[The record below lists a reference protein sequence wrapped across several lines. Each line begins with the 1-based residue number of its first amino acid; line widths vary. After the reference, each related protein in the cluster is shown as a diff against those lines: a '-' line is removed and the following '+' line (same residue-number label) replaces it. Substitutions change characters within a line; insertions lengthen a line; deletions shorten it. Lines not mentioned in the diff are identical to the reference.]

1 MSNELNKLARYA
13 RLKGNSKTVLIVL
26 CDMADNESFKAW
38 PSIKTLA
45 LYCGISERTV
55 IRAIKRLVQIRMV
68 KKQKKISFNGSY
80 CSNIYTINKDMLKLY
95 SSDECQIDRRGTV
108 TLTPKAPSIQSSLK
122 KLEFPKESLKQELLE
137 KQRIRNEYMKE
148 EKRKLFAFLRALDRQ
163 SKKNRKK

>member
-1 MSNELNKLARYA
+1 
-13 RLKGNSKTVLIVL
+13 
-26 CDMADNESFKAW
+26 
-38 PSIKTLA
+38 
-45 LYCGISERTV
+45 
-55 IRAIKRLVQIRMV
+55 
-68 KKQKKISFNGSY
+68 
-80 CSNIYTINKDMLKLY
+80 MLKLY

-122 KLEFPKESLKQELLE
+122 KVEFPKESLKQELLE

>member
-26 CDMADNESFKAW
+26 SDMADNESFKAW

-55 IRAIKRLVQIRMV
+55 IRAIKRLVQIRMI

-108 TLTPKAPSIQSSLK
+108 TLTPKAPSPSIQSSLM
-122 KLEFPKESLKQELLE
+122 KLVSPKESLKQELLE

-148 EKRKLFAFLRALDRQ
+148 EKKKLFALLKALNKQ
-163 SKKNRKK
+163 IKQN